1 MTWTP
6 GVINRAGLSLE
17 GRLDEPDAKGRKDQ
31 HLDLVLAGVGAG
43 AGPSGFDAV
52 RFEHCALPEL
62 DFAAV
67 DLSTHFLGRRLAAP
81 LLISAMTG
89 GPSRAAGINARLAE
103 AAQALGIALAVGSQR
118 IALEGGA
125 AGGLDVGL
133 RRRAPDVPILANFGA
148 AQLVRGYGAD
158 EARRAVEMIGADA
171 LVVHL
176 NPLQE
181 AVQPEGDR
189 QWVGVSERLGDL
201 VRTAGVPVIVKE
213 TGAGISGAVA
223 RRLAD
228 LGVAGI
234 DVAGSGGTN
243 WALVEGGRAASD
255 ADRAVAAAFA
265 GWGVPT
271 ARAIRDV
278 RAACPEALVIG
289 SGGVRDGVD
298 VARALRLGADLA
310 GQAAGALP
318 AALVSTEAVVE
329 HFQVVARQLR
339 TVCFCT
345 GSAHLAALRR
355 APLL

>member
-1 MTWTP
+1 
-6 GVINRAGLSLE
+6 
-17 GRLDEPDAKGRKDQ
+17 
-31 HLDLVLAGVGAG
+31 
-43 AGPSGFDAV
+43 
-52 RFEHCALPEL
+52 
-62 DFAAV
+62 
-67 DLSTHFLGRRLAAP
+67 
-81 LLISAMTG
+81 
-89 GPSRAAGINARLAE
+89 
-103 AAQALGIALAVGSQR
+103 
-118 IALEGGA
+118 
-125 AGGLDVGL
+125 VGL

-345 GSAHLAALRR
+345 GSADLAALRR